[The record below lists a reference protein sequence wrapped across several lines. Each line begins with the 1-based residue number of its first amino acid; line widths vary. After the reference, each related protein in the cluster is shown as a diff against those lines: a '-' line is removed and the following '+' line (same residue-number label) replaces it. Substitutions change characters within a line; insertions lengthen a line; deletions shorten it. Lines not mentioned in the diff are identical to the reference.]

1 MSTFACRLVDHINR
15 YVELR
20 RSLGYSFESQAAT
33 LQAFGRFVK
42 RRSEAGPL
50 TQHLGAYFCT
60 QMPGNSKRPGATLRV
75 PEELR

>member
-33 LQAFGRFVK
+33 LTGVWPFCEAPVEGWAIDPAPC
-42 RRSEAGPL
+42 RSLLYLNA
-50 TQHLGAYFCT
+50 
-60 QMPGNSKRPGATLRV
+60 R
-75 PEELR
+75 